1 MLANLKTRFERNLI
15 YVRPGASTSLGWDLR
30 AAAPLPPGAAVDSMD
45 FFCPPRLEFLLFS
58 HSMQELGA
66 LAPTVLEYRV

>member
-15 YVRPGASTSLGWDLR
+15 YVRPGAGTSLGWDLR

-45 FFCPPRLEFLLFS
+45 FSWSFYYSAIACKSWE
-58 HSMQELGA
+58 H
-66 LAPTVLEYRV
+66 